1 MGGGGIVGK
10 RERIKEE
17 LKGKE
22 QSFRDAA
29 WCGQTLRD
37 IVHDLPSNLPADTLV
52 VSLLLA
58 SRRFRH

>member
-1 MGGGGIVGK
+1 MGLKDIQNKKNTTGGGGDGGGGIVVK

-29 WCGQTLRD
+29 
-37 IVHDLPSNLPADTLV
+37 
-52 VSLLLA
+52 
-58 SRRFRH
+58 